1 MKETPGV
8 STGLI
13 LQVQDKANEAQPEVL
28 VGITGSDLNQ
38 AAQLRPHSAVV
49 LRGVL
54 DLPGQT
60 SYLAFSTTLWQK
72 A

>member
-13 LQVQDKANEAQPEVL
+13 LQVQDKANEEQPEVL

-38 AAQLRPHSAVV
+38 ATQLLPHSAVV

-54 DLPGQT
+54 DLTRQT
-60 SYLAFSTTLWQK
+60 SYLACSTTLWQK